1 MMDDADLRLDGN
13 AAAGMLAELF
23 TFDMT
28 DAQAVCSGC
37 GNTWPVGTLTKYG
50 LTMGT
55 ILRCP
60 GCDTAV
66 IRITHLSSG
75 YFLDLR
81 GMSVLRIAPI
91 A

>member
-1 MMDDADLRLDGN
+1 MEDADLRLDGN
-13 AAAGMLAELF
+13 AAAGLLTELF

-28 DAQAVCSGC
+28 TAQGVCSGC
-37 GNTWPVGTLTKYG
+37 GNTFPVGTLATYG
-50 LTMGT
+50 HTMGM

-60 GCDTAV
+60 GCDTAM
-66 IRITHLSSG
+66 IRVTHVRSG

-81 GMSVLRIAPI
+81 GTNVLRVTAT